1 MEVTRYIFQSPYS
14 NQVQV
19 GKPDVSSAQE
29 TKGEEPQIIQQS
41 SGKELSDVA
50 VPKAAQTQ
58 ADTPS
63 QATPEPVI
71 EVSLDTYA

>member
-19 GKPDVSSAQE
+19 GKPDMSSAQE

-41 SGKELSDVA
+41 AGKRLADIP
-50 VPKAAQTQ
+50 VPKPVQTQ
-58 ADTPS
+58 ESTAAEPTLE
-63 QATPEPVI
+63 PEV
-71 EVSLDTYA
+71 EGNLDTYA

>member
-29 TKGEEPQIIQQS
+29 TKGEEPQIIQQP
-41 SGKELSDVA
+41 SGKQLSDIP

-63 QATPEPVI
+63 QTTPEPVI
-71 EVSLDTYA
+71 DGSLDTYA

>member
-29 TKGEEPQIIQQS
+29 TKGEEPQIIQQP
-41 SGKELSDVA
+41 SGKQLGDVA

-58 ADTPS
+58 ASTPS

>member
-50 VPKAAQTQ
+50 NASRHTIAGYSRTC
-58 ADTPS
+58 DRS
-63 QATPEPVI
+63 QF
-71 EVSLDTYA
+71 

>member
-50 VPKAAQTQ
+50 VPKVAQTQ

-71 EVSLDTYA
+71 EVSFDTYA